1 MEDLPPE
8 VGAEARCPGAGH
20 PWEESES
27 HCGEEGSRKLAAA
40 AGSASLQDDFLVKYK
55 ETSDFDPDHVGDNA
69 VSITHESTVYE
80 DKGILQCI
88 KFVTSKSTLSH
99 TSSAF

>member
-8 VGAEARCPGAGH
+8 VGAEAGCPGAGR

-40 AGSASLQDDFLVKYK
+40 VGSASLQDGFLVKYK
-55 ETSDFDPDHVGDNA
+55 ETGDFDPGDNA
-69 VSITHESTVYE
+69 LSITQESTVYE

-88 KFVTSKSTLSH
+88 KSVTSKSTLPPSR
-99 TSSAF
+99 F